1 METSQLRGISSSA
14 ETLSTPGIT
23 AKIVR
28 QAYHLAV
35 MPGVNNVSADE
46 GIVLLGGVVIAMAL
60 ATVLTAQVSLRLKLS
75 QGSYLL
81 IHHSKMFDWFW
92 MVRFFFRLRLI

>member
-1 METSQLRGISSSA
+1 VGTSRLRGISSST

-23 AKIVR
+23 AKRYTCLAI
-28 QAYHLAV
+28 LAV
-35 MPGVNNVSADE
+35 MPGVDNVSDE

-60 ATVLTAQVSLRLKLS
+60 ATVLTAQASLRLKLS

-81 IHHSKMFDWFW
+81 IHHSKTFD
-92 MVRFFFRLRLI
+92 